1 MKHIIVG
8 YDETP
13 PAERALERAAELA
26 KAFGAKL
33 TVTSIAPVLVGAG
46 RGIGPVDPADPPARH
61 QLQLQH
67 AMDKLTGLGLDAE
80 VVVGIGDPARSIV
93 SLAEDKSADLIVVG
107 TREPGMLERLFG
119 LSVSESVEHH
129 AHCDVLIVH

>member
-46 RGIGPVDPADPPARH
+46 RGIGPVDPADPPALH

-67 AMDKLTGLGLDAE
+67 AKDKLAALGLDAE
-80 VVVGIGDPARSIV
+80 IVVGIGDPARSIV

-119 LSVSESVEHH
+119 LSVSGSVEHH